1 MTPHLEE
8 SMPAATAKLSKHY
21 DTLSGA
27 ERFVAS
33 IEAMAR
39 GDAAE
44 EERLDESCPRRSY
57 EIDEPAY
64 RRRMSVSFTCA
75 AMACMSLLRD
85 LDALR
90 AVAVVREVA
99 GVFRAFAAET
109 AEEAFHEGWY
119 ERGQLDGGGGAD
131 GGGTGDCDGED
142 EAVDAAGTE
151 GANDVDDDA
160 PPLGDGTDAEDGDL
174 GPAGK
179 AAVARVR
186 KHASDVLDIAVRIVD
201 RREGRRRSV
210 SLLSAWEGLGRF
222 TRECCGVEPLTLLK
236 AWRLL
241 AEDPAAEVRRL
252 YPHAKADEGQT
263 ANWHASLA
271 GAWERHAAGL

>member
-1 MTPHLEE
+1 
-8 SMPAATAKLSKHY
+8 MPAPTAKLSKHY
-21 DTLSGA
+21 DALSGA
-27 ERFVAS
+27 ERFVAA

-44 EERLDESCPRRSY
+44 EERLDASCPRRSY

-90 AVAVVREVA
+90 TVAVVREVA
-99 GVFRAFAAET
+99 GVFRGFAAGT

-119 ERGQLDGGGGAD
+119 ERGRPGGGEDADVGDDGGGAEDEDDEDDEDGAVDTAGTGVAD
-131 GGGTGDCDGED
+131 GIHDG
-142 EAVDAAGTE
+142 
-151 GANDVDDDA
+151 A
-160 PPLGDGTDAEDGDL
+160 PLSNADAEDDDL
-174 GPAGK
+174 GPAAQ

-186 KHASDVLDIAVRIVD
+186 QQASDVLDIAVRIVD
-201 RREGRRRSV
+201 RREGRQRAV

-241 AEDPAAEVRRL
+241 AEDPLPEVRRL
-252 YPHAKADEGQT
+252 YPNAKVDEGQA
-263 ANWHASLA
+263 ANWHASLG
-271 GAWERHAAGL
+271 GAWGRHTAEL

>member
-1 MTPHLEE
+1 
-8 SMPAATAKLSKHY
+8 
-21 DTLSGA
+21 
-27 ERFVAS
+27 
-33 IEAMAR
+33 MAR
-39 GDAAE
+39 RDAAE
-44 EERLDESCPRRSY
+44 EGRPDASCPRRSY

-90 AVAVVREVA
+90 TVAVVREA
-99 GVFRAFAAET
+99 AAVFRGFAAET

-119 ERGQLDGGGGAD
+119 ERGDRDGEEADDADAEGDADAGDADAD
-131 GGGTGDCDGED
+131 GVD
-142 EAVDAAGTE
+142 EMVRDAS
-151 GANDVDDDA
+151 
-160 PPLGDGTDAEDGDL
+160 PPGAEDDGDADAGDDL
-174 GPAGK
+174 GPA
-179 AAVARVR
+179 ANTAVARVR
-186 KHASDVLDIAVRIVD
+186 KHASDVLDIALRVVD
-201 RREGRRRSV
+201 RREGRRRAV

-241 AEDPAAEVRRL
+241 AADPTAEVRRL
-252 YPHAKADEGQT
+252 YPQAQVDEAQA
-263 ANWHASLA
+263 ANWRASLA

>member
-1 MTPHLEE
+1 MAT
-8 SMPAATAKLSKHY
+8 ATAKLSKHY
-21 DTLSGA
+21 ESLSGA
-27 ERFVAS
+27 ERFVAA

-39 GDAAE
+39 GDSAE
-44 EERLDESCPRRSY
+44 EERLDASCPRRSY

-90 AVAVVREVA
+90 TVAVVREVA
-99 GVFRAFAAET
+99 GVFRGFAAEA

-119 ERGQLDGGGGAD
+119 ARGRLGG
-131 GGGTGDCDGED
+131 E
-142 EAVDAAGTE
+142 EA
-151 GANDVDDDA
+151 DDA
-160 PPLGDGTDAEDGDL
+160 EAEGVNAGNADLDPTDAEGTGTDTDDDDDL
-174 GPAGK
+174 RPA
-179 AAVARVR
+179 ATEAVVRVR
-186 KHASDVLDIAVRIVD
+186 RHASDVLDIAVRVVD
-201 RREGRRRSV
+201 RRQGRGRAV

-236 AWRLL
+236 AWRLM
-241 AEDPAAEVRRL
+241 ADDPMAEVRRL
-252 YPHAKADEGQT
+252 YPNAKVDEEQA

-271 GAWERHAAGL
+271 GAWGRHAAGL